1 MDFNVIRGVLTLV
14 FLIFFLGVI
23 VYAWSKKNKAR
34 FDASPERTQREKK
47 WLISYPT
54 SGHTTSSY

>member
-1 MDFNVIRGVLTLV
+1 MNGGTVLDFNVIRGVLTLAIILL

-34 FDASPERTQREKK
+34 FDEAAMLPLNEPNERKN
-47 WLISYPT
+47 
-54 SGHTTSSY
+54 G